1 MIFRLFGARRD
12 TAPIERLYAHVV
24 AAAREPALFVECHV
38 PDTVIGRFES
48 LALHMALTLR
58 RLREL
63 PAPAN
68 DVAQDLVDRFFADMD
83 SSLRELGIGD
93 LSVPKKI
100 KKLAQDFYGRAG
112 AYDAAL
118 APDAAPGAL
127 REALARNLLGDVN
140 DLERAAAAD
149 AHMRAQLARIAAA
162 DLEALL
168 AGTAFAVTSAP

>member
-1 MIFRLFGARRD
+1 MIFRLFGKRRD

-24 AAAREPALFVECHV
+24 EAARDPQLFTMCQV
-38 PDTVIGRFES
+38 PDSVVGRFES

-93 LSVPKKI
+93 LSIPKKI

-118 APDAAPGAL
+118 APDAPPGAL
-127 REALARNLLGDVN
+127 RKALARNLLGRAD
-140 DLERAAAAD
+140 DHEAAAAAE
-149 AHMRAQLARIAAA
+149 AHVRAQIDRMAAA
-162 DLEALL
+162 DLETLL